1 MALKRGYSPGVD
13 LVDIAAVLAAFEA
26 INSVRLSIRLGLVK
40 EETRDTLYATLEAFE
55 GTHESGEVITL
66 ASVRLRLG
74 FPSPQTMEAAILQGL
89 YRLDADL
96 ASGEF
101 ARTTVR

>member
-40 EETRDTLYATLEAFE
+40 EETRDTLYATLEAF
-55 GTHESGEVITL
+55 
-66 ASVRLRLG
+66 
-74 FPSPQTMEAAILQGL
+74 
-89 YRLDADL
+89 
-96 ASGEF
+96 
-101 ARTTVR
+101 